1 MGMLSTVAA
10 IVALAAVF
18 GAGNVQGAEPA
29 SIEEAELNAHLA
41 SAQQAMA
48 SGDRDGAVRAFDA
61 IAAFYRRG
69 GDQASAAAADLE
81 AARLLFAQ
89 ERFDDAFALLERSE
103 GHEIASA
110 RLAQRQHIRAF
121 VLERKGDVAGARRS
135 IAAVSRR
142 VTREDWNRHLADD
155 AKRLGVGFGWPAL
168 ERRWLTPILLLE
180 WGALIA
186 LVLVVYRRAVRRDA
200 VAAKPGE

>member
-1 MGMLSTVAA
+1 MGTISTIAA
-10 IVALAAVF
+10 IVALAALLGTGDVH
-18 GAGNVQGAEPA
+18 GAEPA
-29 SIEEAELNAHLA
+29 SVEEAELKAHLA
-41 SAQQAMA
+41 TAQQAMA

-69 GDQASAAAADLE
+69 GDLASAAAADFE
-81 AARLLFAQ
+81 AARLLFDQ
-89 ERFDDAFALLERSE
+89 ERFDDAYALLERSE

-110 RLAQRQHIRAF
+110 RLAQRQHIRVF
-121 VLERKGDVAGARRS
+121 VLERKGDTAGARRS
-135 IAAVSRR
+135 LAAVNRH

-155 AKRLGVGFGWPAL
+155 AKRLGVSFGWPAL

-200 VAAKPGE
+200 VASKAGA